1 MRSSASARHISAT
14 PSGEDSA
21 YSCRNASRPPLP
33 RRSRRTAWTRRRAV
47 EAIRSRAAAGISA
60 AARIAATA
68 VLSSCRSAS
77 RISARSGISAAIWAT
92 SRSAKTRSIAKS
104 SRWRGVGG
112 AATPIIHHPE
122 PIAAAAR
129 HCSYGMA
136 RRRLL
141 LWPRSN
147 RLQIFELARDR
158 PGEGKTVPPPVDAN
172 AAVYFLLHIPRTA
185 GQTIQYHLAEH
196 CPPGTMWLPRRARF
210 PLSLTSSKYRRDG
223 LDDLARVRAVAGH
236 DAGASLERHFCGR
249 EIRRA
254 VLLRDPLSLQLSLYN
269 YRMMNHLNRGF
280 GTYSF
285 DLHLRALPRDWVAH
299 RLLAGWLE
307 IPWPRLLTMSGA
319 QKYRI
324 LNRMLAGFWFVGS
337 HADCDRLIAAIAPDL
352 GAPPAA
358 QARNTAGQW
367 QKQVYW
373 QPLTADN
380 LSAAQRQAVLARNPL
395 DTAIWESWR
404 SAGFD
409 TAAVCPLPLEA
420 GAGDGFVAHELVR
433 PAFLMARR
441 LRRSRLS
448 RSRSGLRS
456 GFAKADEARYAGQ
469 WRLAADHYRRALDE
483 EPRAPA
489 IWVQY
494 GHVLKLCGEPA
505 AAEQ

>member
-1 MRSSASARHISAT
+1 
-14 PSGEDSA
+14 
-21 YSCRNASRPPLP
+21 
-33 RRSRRTAWTRRRAV
+33 
-47 EAIRSRAAAGISA
+47 
-60 AARIAATA
+60 
-68 VLSSCRSAS
+68 
-77 RISARSGISAAIWAT
+77 
-92 SRSAKTRSIAKS
+92 
-104 SRWRGVGG
+104 
-112 AATPIIHHPE
+112 
-122 PIAAAAR
+122 
-129 HCSYGMA
+129 MA

-236 DAGASLERHFCGR
+236 DVGASLERHFCGR

-299 RLLAGWLE
+299 RLLARWLE

-337 HADCDRLIAAIAPDL
+337 HADCDRLIAAVGPDL
-352 GAPPAA
+352 GAPPTARV
-358 QARNTAGQW
+358 RNTTRQW
-367 QKQVYW
+367 QKQIYW
-373 QPLTADN
+373 QPLTAEA
-380 LSAAQRQAVLARNPL
+380 LSPAQRQAVLARNPL

-409 TAAVCPLPLEA
+409 TGAVCALPLEA
-420 GAGDGFVAHELVR
+420 GAGHGFAAHEMVR

-441 LRRSRLS
+441 LRRSGLS

-505 AAEQ
+505 AAEQAYRESLRYDPDNADTHVQLGHVLALQDRSAEAADSYRHAVALDPALAEAVAGLPAVGATERVGDAA

>member
-1 MRSSASARHISAT
+1 M
-14 PSGEDSA
+14 PS
-21 YSCRNASRPPLP
+21 
-33 RRSRRTAWTRRRAV
+33 
-47 EAIRSRAAAGISA
+47 
-60 AARIAATA
+60 
-68 VLSSCRSAS
+68 
-77 RISARSGISAAIWAT
+77 
-92 SRSAKTRSIAKS
+92 
-104 SRWRGVGG
+104 
-112 AATPIIHHPE
+112 
-122 PIAAAAR
+122 
-129 HCSYGMA
+129 
-136 RRRLL
+136 
-141 LWPRSN
+141 
-147 RLQIFELARDR
+147 
-158 PGEGKTVPPPVDAN
+158 PVDAN

-196 CPPGTMWLPRRARF
+196 GAPGTVWVPQRSPL
-210 PLSLTSSKYRRDG
+210 PLSLAGQRYRRDG
-223 LDDLARVRAVAGH
+223 LNDAAQVRAVSGH
-236 DAGASLERHFCGR
+236 DVGCSLEQHFHGR
-249 EIRRA
+249 EIRRV

-299 RLLAGWLE
+299 RLLARWLE

-337 HADCDRLIAAIAPDL
+337 HADCDRLIAAVAPDL
-352 GAPPAA
+352 GAPPIAR
-358 QARNTAGQW
+358 ARNTAQQW
-367 QKQVYW
+367 QKQIFW
-373 QPLTADN
+373 EPLTAED
-380 LSAAQRQAVLARNPL
+380 LSPTQRQAVLSRNLL

-420 GAGDGFVAHELVR
+420 GAGDGFVAHEMVR

-441 LRRSRLS
+441 LRRSGLS

-505 AAEQ
+505 AAEQAYRESLRYDPDNADTHVQLGHVLALLNRPGEAADAYRQAIALDPALDAAAAGLRALGGTEPRVAERVGDAA